1 LGWAA
6 AAIVMIAAGIGVAVV
21 RPPALEPAIRSF
33 HFRWEYWRSTLA
45 MIGDHP
51 LFGCGPGN
59 FKDYYTRY
67 KLPEASE
74 EVSDPHNFVLEM
86 AANAGLP
93 ALLLFGAV
101 LIGFARRTLRQPFA
115 ASPPSGAMDSRSGE
129 GLAAI
134 LVGAIIGFA
143 LALAW
148 NLIFGFGAWLDQ
160 TTIEIVIASVT
171 VALPFTWIRR
181 GALPPALTAIGA
193 TVLLVALLA
202 VGGIT
207 FAGVSGTLWLLVV
220 VGLNSAGFERQVAQK
235 TDRRMVPLTIGW
247 LLFVGLGVLAFC
259 QHQTGYEPVLACE
272 NSMEAARERMLRQPP
287 MSPEPMWLAAIE
299 ADPWA
304 VEPRRALAA
313 ALFEEWRASGPPAFR
328 DGKPNVQSGKAPIR
342 RRDAAKL
349 YSFKSVNGGALAVDP
364 LACSLWSETG
374 IHWREIFEAE
384 RVPIYGR
391 IAVNAS
397 RRAVDLYPTS
407 AVLQFELAKTLAV
420 TSLTAEAK
428 AAAGEALRLDQITPH
443 ADKKLSPEQRQWAE
457 RINSEGKL

>member
-1 LGWAA
+1 MPPSSVDESPPDDGCVW
-6 AAIVMIAAGIGVAVV
+6 IAV
-21 RPPALEPAIRSF
+21 
-33 HFRWEYWRSTLA
+33 
-45 MIGDHP
+45 
-51 LFGCGPGN
+51 
-59 FKDYYTRY
+59 
-67 KLPEASE
+67 
-74 EVSDPHNFVLEM
+74 
-86 AANAGLP
+86 
-93 ALLLFGAV
+93 GAF
-101 LIGFARRTLRQPFA
+101 IGFN
-115 ASPPSGAMDSRSGE
+115 
-129 GLAAI
+129 
-134 LVGAIIGFA
+134 

-160 TTIEIVIASVT
+160 AAIEIVIAGVA
-171 VALPFTWIRR
+171 VALLSPWIRR

-235 TDRRMVPLTIGW
+235 TDRRMVPLAIGW

-374 IHWREIFEAE
+374 IHWRDIFEAE

-397 RRAVDLYPTS
+397 GRAVDLYPTS

-443 ADKKLSPEQRQWAE
+443 ADKKLSPEQRQMAE